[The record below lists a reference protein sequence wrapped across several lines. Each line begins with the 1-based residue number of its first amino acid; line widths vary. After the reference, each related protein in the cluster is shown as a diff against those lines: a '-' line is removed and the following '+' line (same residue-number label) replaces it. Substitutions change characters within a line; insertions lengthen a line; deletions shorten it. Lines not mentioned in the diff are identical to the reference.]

1 MNGTAAERLE
11 RSRLAAELPQT
22 TAGFAHR
29 PRRLGSLY
37 YGLAA
42 LLLILFGWQA
52 VAWSVD
58 WLRGV
63 TFPTPLETASK
74 LVQMLAGEKFLNHS
88 IYRHTASSMGRWLS
102 GFSVAVVLG
111 ALVGMAA
118 GRWRTL
124 ERLTMPAIQILQ
136 LIPGLAWIPV
146 AILLFGIGDGA
157 TLFMIAVTAFAP
169 IAINVAGG
177 VKQVDEMYIRA
188 ARMLGLNNRM
198 LFRSVLLPG
207 ALPHILSGLRVGL
220 GSSWRVLVAAE
231 MVVGRGTGLGYA
243 IIQSRWT
250 LDFSGAF
257 VCIAIICMVGLIVER
272 LLLLP
277 LENRTIELW
286 GLKKECS

>member
-1 MNGTAAERLE
+1 
-11 RSRLAAELPQT
+11 
-22 TAGFAHR
+22 
-29 PRRLGSLY
+29 LGSNGKKRTSGNLLY
-37 YGLAA
+37 GVAA
-42 LLLILFGWQA
+42 LLLIVLGWQCI
-52 VAWSVD
+52 AWSVS
-58 WLRGV
+58 WWRGV
-63 TFPTPLETASK
+63 SFPTPFETGWK
-74 LVQMLAGEKFLNHS
+74 LVKMLAGEPLLGYS
-88 IYRHTASSMGRWLS
+88 IYLHTLSSMGRWLG
-102 GFSVAVVLG
+102 GFSMAVCSG
-111 ALVGMAA
+111 ALIGMAA
-118 GRWRTL
+118 GRWRTF
-124 ERLTMPAIQILQ
+124 ERLTMPSVQVLQ

-177 VKQVDEMYIRA
+177 VKRVDEMYIRA

-250 LDFSGAF
+250 LDFAKAF
-257 VCIAIICMVGLIVER
+257 VCIAIICGIGLIMER
-272 LLLLP
+272 VIFIP
-277 LENRTIELW
+277 LEKRTLELW
-286 GLKKECS
+286 GLKREV

>member
-1 MNGTAAERLE
+1 MNGTAVERLE
-11 RSRLAAELPQT
+11 RSCLMTDELPQT
-22 TAGFAHR
+22 TVDFASK
-29 PRRLGSLY
+29 PRRLGSFY
-37 YGLAA
+37 YGVAA
-42 LLLILFGWQA
+42 LLLILLGWQT

-63 TFPTPLETASK
+63 TFPTPLETAGK
-74 LVQMLAGEKFLNHS
+74 LMQLLAGEQFLGHS
-88 IYRHTASSMGRWLS
+88 IYLHILSSMQRWLS
-102 GFSVAVVLG
+102 GFSLAVVSG

-118 GRWRTL
+118 GRWQML
-124 ERLTMPAIQILQ
+124 ERLIMPMVQVLQ

-177 VKQVDEMYIRA
+177 VKRVDGMYIRA

-250 LDFSGAF
+250 LDFAKAF
-257 VCIAIICMVGLIVER
+257 VCIAIICGIGLIVER
-272 LLLLP
+272 VIFIP
-277 LENRTIELW
+277 LEKRTVELW
-286 GLKKECS
+286 GLKQEA